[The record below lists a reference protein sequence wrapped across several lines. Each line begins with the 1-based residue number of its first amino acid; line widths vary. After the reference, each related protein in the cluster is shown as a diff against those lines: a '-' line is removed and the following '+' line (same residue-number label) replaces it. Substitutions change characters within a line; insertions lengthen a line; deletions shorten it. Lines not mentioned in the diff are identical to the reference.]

1 MTVPFAADYPFLD
14 VLWSMLIFMA
24 FILWIWLAIECFADI
39 FRRGDT
45 SGFLKALWVI
55 VIILAPY
62 LGVLAYLIVNHRRIA
77 ERHAKDVQQEQ
88 ERYDQLMRER
98 PAGPR
103 GPAAEI
109 EQARGLLESGTINE
123 AEFERLKAESARRLI
138 RAARGARYR
147 FAWKAAARAPCAS
160 RLVRAGERS
169 SAWAGVGPWGRSAV
183 SLGRR
188 RKPVAAP
195 FPPQAFVAGERFRPQ
210 HRVGPA
216 TGWLTASAACVIV
229 PFRETRRR

>member
-88 ERYDQLMRER
+88 ERYDRLMRER

-123 AEFERLKAESARRLI
+123 AEFERLKA
-138 RAARGARYR
+138 
-147 FAWKAAARAPCAS
+147 KA
-160 RLVRAGERS
+160 LEG
-169 SAWAGVGPWGRSAV
+169 
-183 SLGRR
+183 
-188 RKPVAAP
+188 
-195 FPPQAFVAGERFRPQ
+195 
-210 HRVGPA
+210 
-216 TGWLTASAACVIV
+216 
-229 PFRETRRR
+229 